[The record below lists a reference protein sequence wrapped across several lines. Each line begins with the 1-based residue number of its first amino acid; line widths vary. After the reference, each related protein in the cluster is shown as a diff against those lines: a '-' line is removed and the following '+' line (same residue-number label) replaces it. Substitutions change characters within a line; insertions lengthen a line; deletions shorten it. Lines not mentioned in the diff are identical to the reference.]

1 MACVDRALA
10 QQVEQR
16 ILVDAGEDGLG
27 GLQRQLLGLETG
39 DDLDEIGPLY
49 VGADLVELKLGS
61 GEPLLGVVDAGAADA
76 LFAALGGDV
85 RGARSAEHTSELQY
99 LMRISYAV
107 FCLKK

>member
-49 VGADLVELKLGS
+49 VGADLVELKLGF
-61 GEPLLGVVDAGAADA
+61 GEPLLDVVDAGAADA
-76 LFAALGGDV
+76 LFAALGGGV
-85 RGARSAEHTSELQY
+85 RGAGIAIGRASCRVRL
-99 LMRISYAV
+99 V
-107 FCLKK
+107 KNG